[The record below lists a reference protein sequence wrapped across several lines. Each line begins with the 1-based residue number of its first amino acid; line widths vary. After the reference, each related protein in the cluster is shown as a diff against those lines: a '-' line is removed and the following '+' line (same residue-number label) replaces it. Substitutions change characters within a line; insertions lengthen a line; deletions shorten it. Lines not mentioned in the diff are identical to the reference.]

1 MSMFSR
7 RTSTTSV
14 PASPSATASTPAV
27 ASQNGA
33 LPAQR
38 REGKRQAHGPRRGAM
53 LGPSFRSALEALQA
67 NRTRSLL
74 TTLGVIVGVAAVI
87 AAVTLTESTS
97 TLINSRLTGLG
108 TNTLTIIPAAAQSG
122 GAFGAAG
129 TSQSLTTEDV
139 TAIAS
144 VAHVSNAS
152 PVLTSGAQV
161 VYGSQNT
168 NTRVMGV
175 YPSFQQIGNWQ
186 MGEGAWFGS
195 TEESGGTAVAVLGAT
210 TADTLFSTTGTDPV
224 GQTVLIKSQAFRVV
238 GVLKAK
244 GASFGANQD
253 DLVYVPFSAAQA
265 RLKNAQFVD
274 QIQAQVDS
282 AGNVDQ
288 AQADITTL
296 LEERHRLPTSGPDDF
311 SVRSSNQLVQTA
323 QQFTQ
328 TLTLLL
334 VGIAA
339 ISLLV
344 GGIGI
349 MNIML
354 VSVTERTREIGT
366 RMAIGARR
374 GDIRNQFLIESL
386 TLSGLGGVLGILIGL
401 LGGLVMTRAFGLGFS
416 FNPIPI
422 LLAFGVSAV
431 IGVIFGLYPAIR
443 ASQLDPIVA
452 LRTE

>member
-1 MSMFSR
+1 
-7 RTSTTSV
+7 
-14 PASPSATASTPAV
+14 
-27 ASQNGA
+27 
-33 LPAQR
+33 
-38 REGKRQAHGPRRGAM
+38 
-53 LGPSFRSALEALQA
+53 
-67 NRTRSLL
+67 
-74 TTLGVIVGVAAVI
+74 
-87 AAVTLTESTS
+87 
-97 TLINSRLTGLG
+97 
-108 TNTLTIIPAAAQSG
+108 

-296 LEERHRLPTSGPDDF
+296 LEERHRLPTGGPDDF

>member
-14 PASPSATASTPAV
+14 PASPSATPSTPAV
-27 ASQNGA
+27 TSRNGA
-33 LPAQR
+33 LRAQR
-38 REGKRQAHGPRRGAM
+38 HGQGPRRGAM

-108 TNTLTIIPAAAQSG
+108 TNTLTIIPSATQSG
-122 GAFGAAG
+122 GAFSAAG
-129 TSQSLTTEDV
+129 TTQSLTTEDA
-139 TAIAS
+139 TAIGA
-144 VAHVSNAS
+144 VAHVSNVS
-152 PVLTSGAQV
+152 PVLSSGSQV

-186 MGEGAWFGS
+186 MSEGAWFGD

-210 TADTLFSTTGTDPV
+210 TADTLFSATGTDPV
-224 GQTVLIKSQAFRVV
+224 GQTILIKSQAFRVV

-282 AGNVDQ
+282 AGNVNQ
-288 AQADITTL
+288 AQTDITTV
-296 LEERHRLPTSGPDDF
+296 LEQRHRLPTGGPDDF
-311 SVRSSNQLVQTA
+311 S
-323 QQFTQ
+323 
-328 TLTLLL
+328 
-334 VGIAA
+334 
-339 ISLLV
+339 
-344 GGIGI
+344 
-349 MNIML
+349 
-354 VSVTERTREIGT
+354 
-366 RMAIGARR
+366 
-374 GDIRNQFLIESL
+374 
-386 TLSGLGGVLGILIGL
+386 
-401 LGGLVMTRAFGLGFS
+401 
-416 FNPIPI
+416 
-422 LLAFGVSAV
+422 
-431 IGVIFGLYPAIR
+431 
-443 ASQLDPIVA
+443 
-452 LRTE
+452 

>member
-1 MSMFSR
+1 
-7 RTSTTSV
+7 
-14 PASPSATASTPAV
+14 
-27 ASQNGA
+27 
-33 LPAQR
+33 
-38 REGKRQAHGPRRGAM
+38 M

-108 TNTLTIIPAAAQSG
+108 TNTLTIIPSASQSG

-129 TSQSLTTEDV
+129 TTQSLTTDDA

-144 VAHVSNAS
+144 IAHVINAS

-168 NTRVMGV
+168 NTRVLGV

-186 MGEGAWFGS
+186 MSEGAWFGD

-210 TADTLFSTTGTDPV
+210 TADTLFAATGTDAV
-224 GQTVLIKSQAFRVV
+224 GQTILIKSQAFRVI

-282 AGNVDQ
+282 AANVNQ
-288 AQADITTL
+288 AQTDITAA
-296 LEERHRLPTSGPDDF
+296 LEQRHRLSTGGPDDF

-354 VSVTERTREIGT
+354 ATVSARIREIGI
-366 RMAIGARR
+366 RKALGATNRE
-374 GDIRNQFLIESL
+374 IRFQFLSEAVLISV
-386 TLSGLGGVLGILIGL
+386 GGGL
-401 LGGLVMTRAFGLGFS
+401 LGVIIGLAIPYSVRFLTPYRLPISGLSAIVAIVVSSFVGIFFGTIPAARA
-416 FNPIPI
+416 
-422 LLAFGVSAV
+422 AK
-431 IGVIFGLYPAIR
+431 
-443 ASQLDPIVA
+443 LDPVES
-452 LRTE
+452 LRYE